1 MDGSTPATFIPEWGS
16 GESWW
21 VWERDFNDDGA
32 KDHLVLLTSDE
43 DPSEDMLAVLFGDG
57 SPAPVAPAEGWGVS
71 ITEREG
77 PDEILVIQWESSF
90 MGYRWDG
97 EAFEEIGPP
106 TE

>member
-1 MDGSTPATFIPEWGS
+1 M
-16 GESWW
+16 
-21 VWERDFNDDGA
+21 
-32 KDHLVLLTSDE
+32 LLTSDE